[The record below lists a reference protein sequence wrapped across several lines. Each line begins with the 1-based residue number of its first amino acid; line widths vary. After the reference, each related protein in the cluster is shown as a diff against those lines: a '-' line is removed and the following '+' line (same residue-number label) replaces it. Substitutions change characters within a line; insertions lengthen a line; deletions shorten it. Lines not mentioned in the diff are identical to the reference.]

1 MSISLGSEGSFCAA
15 AGDISCE
22 AVLDFGFAA
31 AAILGRNSSGAILV
45 GTDTRR
51 SANAYEAA
59 LTAGILSGGTDVI
72 SLGVI
77 PEPAG
82 AFLVKKLGADGFIMI
97 GDPDREA
104 GYIGFSVYDPNG
116 RRISEDISEKI
127 TDILDQKIFHRSDRF
142 GIRTV
147 YENAVSEYADF
158 ILKNSDTELS
168 GLTIAADC
176 ANGAV
181 SAAAEELFSAL
192 GAKVYLLNCEPDGDN
207 INRSCGLSHMEG
219 LSAFVRDKK
228 CDLGVSFDGYGSNC
242 LAVDENGITA
252 DGEKLLAV
260 FAKDM
265 AARSLLANRSVV
277 VSASANLG
285 FSVFAE
291 NNNIKPV
298 STKAGGRYILEKM
311 LAGGYS
317 LGGEQSGRIIF
328 GDMNSDSDGLITAVR
343 LFSLVKRT
351 GKTLGELCS
360 VIERYPQ
367 VAINVKISEG
377 WRETWKNIPELE
389 EFIENK
395 EKELGGMGR
404 IVVRESPS
412 EPVIKVTVEGRRF
425 DAVNTMAVEI
435 AEKIRRH
442 CAAI

>member
-1 MSISLGSEGSFCAA
+1 MSISLSSEGSFCAPA
-15 AGDISCE
+15 KDISCE
-22 AVLDFGFAA
+22 AALVFGYAA
-31 AAILGRNSSGAILV
+31 AVVLCRKSGGNIFVGR
-45 GTDTRR
+45 DTRR
-51 SANAYEAA
+51 SSDAFEAA
-59 LTAGILSGGTDVI
+59 LTAGILSAGADVT
-72 SLGVI
+72 SLGII

-82 AFLVKKLGADGFIMI
+82 AYLVKKLGADGFIMI

-104 GYIGFSVYDPNG
+104 AHSGFFFCDSG
-116 RRISEDISEKI
+116 GLRISSDIAEKI
-127 TDILDQKIFHRSDRF
+127 TAELTVKTVRCSERF
-142 GIRTV
+142 GRKTV

-158 ILKNSDTELS
+158 ILRNSDTELS
-168 GLTIAADC
+168 GMTIAADC

-181 SAAAEELFSAL
+181 ALAAEELFSSL
-192 GAKVYLLNCEPDGDN
+192 GAKVYLLSCEPDGDN
-207 INRSCGLSHMEG
+207 INSSCGLSHMEA
-219 LSAFVRDKK
+219 LADFVREKK
-228 CDLGVSFDGYGSNC
+228 CDMGISFDGFGSKC

-265 AARSLLANRSVV
+265 TERRLLANNSVV

-291 NNNIKPV
+291 KNNIKPV
-298 STKAGGRYILEKM
+298 STKAGGSYILEKM
-311 LAGGYS
+311 LAGGFS
-317 LGGEQSGRIIF
+317 LGGEQSGRLIF
-328 GDMNSDSDGLITAVR
+328 GDMNCESDGLLTAVR
-343 LFSLVKRT
+343 LISAVKRS

-360 VIERYPQ
+360 VMERFPQ

-377 WRETWKNIPELE
+377 WREAWKNIPELE
-389 EFIENK
+389 EFIEKK

-404 IVVRESPS
+404 IVVRESPA

-435 AEKIRRH
+435 AEKVRSL